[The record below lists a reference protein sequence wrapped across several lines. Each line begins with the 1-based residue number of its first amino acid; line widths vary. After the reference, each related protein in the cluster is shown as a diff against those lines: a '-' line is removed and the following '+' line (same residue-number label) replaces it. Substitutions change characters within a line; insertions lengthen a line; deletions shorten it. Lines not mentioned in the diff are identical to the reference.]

1 MKHFK
6 KIISLFLV
14 IIMILLFSCCSK
26 NIAKK
31 SELSVS
37 NEIKNNGTSV
47 SEKLD
52 YDNKTPINKDEV
64 KSISVTFMGYKT
76 DIEVNDKN
84 IEALSQIDELSEEVD
99 IKLSNEIGNIVIEY
113 VDGTE
118 MILGTLFVGEDN
130 AYYLQ
135 SSKNKGTNKCYK
147 VTDNLFD
154 TQ

>member
-14 IIMILLFSCCSK
+14 IIIILSLSCCSK
-26 NIAKK
+26 NIAEN

-37 NEIKNNGTSV
+37 NEAKNDRTSV
-47 SEKLD
+47 SENLD
-52 YDNKTPINKDEV
+52 YENKSSINKDEV

-76 DIEVNDKN
+76 NIEVNDKN
-84 IEALSQIDELSEEVD
+84 IEALSQIDELSEDVD

-118 MILGTLFVGEDN
+118 IIVGTLLIGEDN

-135 SSKNKGTNKCYK
+135 SSENKGTKKCYK
-147 VTDNLFD
+147 VMDNFAFNY
-154 TQ
+154 